1 MAATGSVPTNAL
13 LTLDAVAVPA
23 RVRAALQHQLQAV
36 GAETVRQLHV
46 VLHETEVELGRMLD
60 RQRTLGSQNALL
72 ESIRRLGSGED
83 AFVAGFLQDLQH
95 GLASLR
101 AARVSRPLEDLTA
114 TSGSLSLVDE
124 REMDEGAVLGSIA
137 ARAESRNRLALQ
149 LIGHRYGVLAAA
161 PAFDAEHLPLGP
173 NALCHALRA
182 AATSIGLA
190 LDARIVL
197 YRQFEKIAMAHYPA
211 LLESLNAR
219 LVDDGVLPHLSF
231 VPLRVRRATPG
242 VPRPTPDHMSA
253 RTLPPG
259 NPGPTSPGREDQAFA
274 ALQAQL
280 ARRRTLLAKLRP
292 GSGEERMRT
301 LLTREAVLLA
311 LQRMRGA
318 NARHGTAAEIRQTVL
333 AQARQAHGHG
343 VTLATPEY
351 DAFELYGLFLV
362 QLQRELRNGGPAEHL
377 LTRLHLPLLQLC
389 VREHRFFVDPQHPA
403 RQLLD
408 AVSLAGARWLA
419 DDDLDAQALGLLQR
433 AVGSVLEDP
442 DAMPDTFL
450 AANHALQGGLQSIA
464 RKNQIAERRQVDAAR
479 GRERLLLARHR
490 AAQEIAQHTTGRPL
504 PRFNAMLLEQAWTDV
519 LALAL
524 LRGGEGS
531 HGWRELSQT
540 TAALVEASLASVQ
553 PALAPGLV
561 ERLQE
566 ALGSVGY
573 HADDAATIARQLAN
587 GRAEEED
594 ELSSRT
600 ELIVQLKARARLGEE
615 QVPRAVPPPRAR
627 TAAEDAAYARLAQL
641 ADGCW
646 IELQDIAT
654 DGMVRRRLAWTSA
667 LSDQALL
674 LNRRGTRVAEEHTLD
689 SLARMLA
696 DGRLRVLEEDLYPAE
711 QAWRATHASL
721 QRIADANAQETGS
734 DA

>member
-1 MAATGSVPTNAL
+1 MAATGSVPANAPLTLNAL
-13 LTLDAVAVPA
+13 ALPA
-23 RVRAALQHQLQAV
+23 RVRVALQHQLQV
-36 GAETVRQLHV
+36 VRTETVPQLHV
-46 VLHETEVELGRMLD
+46 VLHETELELARMAE
-60 RQRTLGSQNALL
+60 RQRAAGSQAALL
-72 ESIRRLGSGED
+72 ESTRRLAAGED
-83 AFVAGFLQDLQH
+83 AFLAAFLRDLEV
-95 GLASLR
+95 GLTKLQAPRASR
-101 AARVSRPLEDLTA
+101 RLEGLTA
-114 TSGSLSLVDE
+114 PSGGLSLVEE
-124 REMDEGAVLGSIA
+124 RETDEGAVLGSIA
-137 ARAESRNRLALQ
+137 ARGESRNGLALQ
-149 LIGHRYGVLAAA
+149 LAGHRYGVLAAA

-182 AATSIGLA
+182 AATAIGLA

-197 YRQFEKIAMAHYPA
+197 YGQFEKITMARYPA
-211 LLESLNAR
+211 LLELLNAR

-231 VPLRVRRATPG
+231 VPLRVR
-242 VPRPTPDHMSA
+242 
-253 RTLPPG
+253 
-259 NPGPTSPGREDQAFA
+259 PTSPRVDSPANTRSPPPTDSGPPPAGQGDAAFA

-292 GSGEERMRT
+292 GVSDERMRT
-301 LLTREAVLLA
+301 LLPREAVLLA

-318 NARHGTAAEIRQTVL
+318 DARHDTAAEIRQTVL
-333 AQARQAHGHG
+333 AQARQVHGHG
-343 VTLATPEY
+343 MALSAAEH
-351 DAFELYGLFLV
+351 DAFELYGLFLA
-362 QLQRELRNGGPAEHL
+362 QLHRELRDGGPAGPL
-377 LTRLHLPLLQLC
+377 LARLRLPLLQLGM
-389 VREHRFFVDPQHPA
+389 RDHRFFVDPQHPA

-419 DDDLDAQALGLLQR
+419 DDDLDAQGLGLLER

-442 DAMPDTFL
+442 DAMPDTFV
-450 AANHALQGGLQSIA
+450 AANHALQGGLQSIV
-464 RKNQIAERRQVDAAR
+464 RKNQIAERRQVEAAH
-479 GRERLLLARHR
+479 GRERLLLARRR
-490 AAQEIAQHTTGRPL
+490 AAQEITQHAAGRSL

-531 HGWRELSQT
+531 QGWRELSQT
-540 TAALVEASLASVQ
+540 TAALVEAGLASAQ
-553 PALAPGLV
+553 PALAPALV
-561 ERLQE
+561 ARLQE

-573 HADDAATIARQLAN
+573 HADDAGAIAHQLAN
-587 GRAEEED
+587 GQADED

-615 QVPRAVPPPRAR
+615 QVARVVPPARAR

-654 DGMVRRRLAWTSA
+654 DRMVRRRLAWTSA

-674 LNRRGTRVAEEHTLD
+674 LNRRGARVAEEHTLD

-721 QRIADANAQETGS
+721 QRIADANARETGS

>member
-1 MAATGSVPTNAL
+1 MAATGSVPANAP
-13 LTLDAVAVPA
+13 LTLDAVTLPA
-23 RVRAALQHQLQAV
+23 RVHAALRHQFQAV

-46 VLHETEVELGRMLD
+46 VLHETELELGRVLD
-60 RQRTLGSQNALL
+60 RQRTLGSQTSLL
-72 ESIRRLGSGED
+72 ESIRRLGSGAD
-83 AFVAGFLQDLQH
+83 AFVAAFLRNLEH
-95 GLASLR
+95 GLASLQ
-101 AARVSRPLEDLTA
+101 AARVSRRLEDLTA
-114 TSGSLSLVDE
+114 TSDGLSLVDE

-137 ARAESRNRLALQ
+137 ARGESRNRLALQ
-149 LIGHRYGVLAAA
+149 LMGHRYGVLAAA

-173 NALCHALRA
+173 NALCHALRS
-182 AATSIGLA
+182 AATEIDLA

-211 LLESLNAR
+211 LLESLNTR

-242 VPRPTPDHMSA
+242 IPRPMSDHASV
-253 RTLPPG
+253 RTAQAA
-259 NPGPTSPGREDQAFA
+259 NPSPTSTGREDQAFA
-274 ALQAQL
+274 ALQEQL

-292 GSGEERMRT
+292 GSGDERMRT
-301 LLTREAVLLA
+301 LLTPETVLLA
-311 LQRMRGA
+311 LHRMR
-318 NARHGTAAEIRQTVL
+318 NSDARHASAADIRQTVL

-343 VTLATPEY
+343 VALAAAEY
-351 DAFELYGLFLV
+351 DAFELYGLFLT
-362 QLQRELRNGGPAEHL
+362 QLQRELRRGGPAEPL
-377 LTRLHLPLLQLC
+377 LARLRLPLLQLC
-389 VREHRFFVDPQHPA
+389 VRDHSFFVDPQHPA

-450 AANHALQGGLQSIA
+450 AANHALQGGLQSIG
-464 RKNQIAERRQVDAAR
+464 RKNQMAERRQVEAAR

-490 AAQEIAQHTTGRPL
+490 AAQEIAQHAAGRTL

-531 HGWRELSQT
+531 QGWRELSQT
-540 TAALVEASLASVQ
+540 TAALVEASLASTHPGLE
-553 PALAPGLV
+553 PALVA
-561 ERLQE
+561 RLQE
-566 ALGSVGY
+566 ALASVGY
-573 HADDAATIARQLAN
+573 HADDAAAITRLLAN
-587 GRAEEED
+587 GRADED

-615 QVPRAVPPPRAR
+615 QVARAGAPARAR
-627 TAAEDAAYARLAQL
+627 TAAEDAAYARLAEL

-646 IELQDIAT
+646 IELQDTMAE
-654 DGMVRRRLAWTSA
+654 GMVRRRLAWTSA

-674 LNRRGTRVAEEHTLD
+674 LNRRGARVAEEHTLD

-696 DGRLRVLEEDLYPAE
+696 DDRLRVLEEDLYPAE

-721 QRIADANAQETGS
+721 QRIADTNARETGS